1 MPKRGTIVV
10 VVWVWVVVLVA
21 IIGAIAVV
29 AVGRDDAMAD
39 VYDDRPDTTIPTGR
53 PLTAADIR
61 AVRFTTGLR
70 GYRMDEVDALLARL
84 EADLAA
90 RGETGSASGSGTAT
104 RSNTAASTADESHP
118 TAPTADESYPTTP
131 TDDVPQ
137 SNELEA
143 PAPAGD
149 TDDSG
154 RHKAPKASG
163 E

>member
-1 MPKRGTIVV
+1 M
-10 VVWVWVVVLVA
+10 VWVWVVVLVV